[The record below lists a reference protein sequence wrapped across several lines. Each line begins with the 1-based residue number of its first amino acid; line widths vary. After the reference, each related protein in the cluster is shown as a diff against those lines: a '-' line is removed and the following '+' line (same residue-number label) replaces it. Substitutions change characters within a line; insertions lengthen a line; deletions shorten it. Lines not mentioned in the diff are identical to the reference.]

1 MLIILIKGIIIGW
14 FVSIP
19 MGPIG
24 VLCVQRTLSEGRLPG
39 VVSGMGAAAADSIF
53 ALIAG
58 FGVNYIISLIEHQ
71 EFLFKIIGSIIIVLI
86 GLKIYYTNTVKQF
99 RVSKSGKSS
108 KFIRLFFTVFFL
120 TLTNPAMVLLFVWF
134 FATLN
139 VVLYTSNYVVSSMVV
154 VGVFAGG
161 TLWWMTLTFIV
172 NRLRN
177 KLKIRSLYWFNK
189 ISGGIIFLFGVVS
202 IIRVLVLHYL

>member
-1 MLIILIKGIIIGW
+1 MIVLFIKGIIIGW

-24 VLCVQRTLSEGRLPG
+24 VLCVQRTLSRGRWPG
-39 VVSGMGAAAADSIF
+39 IVSGMGAAAADSIF
-53 ALIAG
+53 ALTAG
-58 FGVNYIISLIEHQ
+58 FGVNYIISLIENQ
-71 EFLFKIIGSIIIVLI
+71 EFYFKLVGSIIILLI

-99 RVSKSGKSS
+99 RISRSGTSN
-108 KFIRLFFTVFFL
+108 KFTRLFFSVFFL
-120 TLTNPAMVLLFVWF
+120 TLTNPAMVLLFIWL

-139 VVLYTSNYVVSSMVV
+139 VVLYTSNYVVSSMVI

-161 TLWWMTLTFIV
+161 TLWWITLTSLV
-172 NRLRN
+172 NRFRN

-189 ISGGIIFLFGVVS
+189 ISGGTIILFGTVS
-202 IIRVLVLHYL
+202 LIRVIIINYL